1 MRTTL
6 QVPQAVLLLLLL
18 AAMVKADLRGAS
30 SSTSSRAI
38 GYRSV
43 DELLQVPS
51 AVSEDAPPQERW
63 LAAKPG
69 LSTNDVLEGPGGKK
83 PSKKGQ
89 KSKTSSEVTPPDAED
104 SEMDDESDGE
114 ITTRQSSSS
123 GGLSGNVGRA
133 PVATEKFEF
142 VLVCICTWQGG
153 EDPPARLE
161 RVLGVSVSL

>member
-6 QVPQAVLLLLLL
+6 QIPQAVLLLLLL

-30 SSTSSRAI
+30 SSVSRAN
-38 GYRSV
+38 GHRSV

-89 KSKTSSEVTPPDAED
+89 KSKTSSEVTPPDAEE
-104 SEMDDESDGE
+104 SEMEDESDGE
-114 ITTRQSSSS
+114 IITRQSSSS
-123 GGLSGNVGRA
+123 SGGLGGNVGRA
-133 PVATEKFEF
+133 PVATGKFEF

-153 EDPPARLE
+153 EDPPL
-161 RVLGVSVSL
+161 